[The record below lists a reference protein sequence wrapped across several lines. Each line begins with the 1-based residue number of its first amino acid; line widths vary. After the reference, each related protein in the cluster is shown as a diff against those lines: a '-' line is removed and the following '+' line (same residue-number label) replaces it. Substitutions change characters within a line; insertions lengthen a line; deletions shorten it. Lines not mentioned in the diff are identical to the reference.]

1 MTLAPSNIAK
11 ILALVSALLLG
22 GCGGGGGSATPSV
35 TEDTDLLVQN
45 AALHSS
51 KNIGVNMSGLVS
63 MTSNSTVSS
72 TLNKLAK
79 SKKVKTSPNNR
90 TASYDE
96 QVHDYLLPT
105 LEGGNTTR
113 TRNGNTI
120 SIDPDE
126 NYVCQQWIA
135 DQQQTSNIDE
145 CAAILTDLSASITA
159 TSDDTGT
166 ISYLYAGENLLVIQ
180 YAPASGSY
188 ELILPTLKT
197 LVQRAAVITDQQ
209 DPLPETI
216 RGAIKLSADVENAND
231 TEEAGSMSVSITQPI
246 QIAGTAGNESLN
258 FSLGRSTLFST
269 RSNAVTGNGNVS
281 ISINAL
287 DIAVQNLMGSDT
299 TAVTTIEMPDFTLS
313 ADLERF
319 GTEILLSNVGMGRGP
334 FRIAI
339 ANNDV
344 VTVALEKFSA
354 RYNDLTREADFLT
367 AFDLDVAIE
376 YSQAAFG
383 WLGDDSSL
391 RVAAT
396 LPAGTLLTEQLNG
409 ATKVERGGPFSYQSS
424 FIDGSGDDENFAQN
438 VSFSTGQCFDQSFN
452 DERLELVSCD

>member
-1 MTLAPSNIAK
+1 
-11 ILALVSALLLG
+11 
-22 GCGGGGGSATPSV
+22 
-35 TEDTDLLVQN
+35 
-45 AALHSS
+45 
-51 KNIGVNMSGLVS
+51 
-63 MTSNSTVSS
+63 
-72 TLNKLAK
+72 
-79 SKKVKTSPNNR
+79 
-90 TASYDE
+90 
-96 QVHDYLLPT
+96 
-105 LEGGNTTR
+105 
-113 TRNGNTI
+113 
-120 SIDPDE
+120 
-126 NYVCQQWIA
+126 
-135 DQQQTSNIDE
+135 
-145 CAAILTDLSASITA
+145 
-159 TSDDTGT
+159 
-166 ISYLYAGENLLVIQ
+166 
-180 YAPASGSY
+180 
-188 ELILPTLKT
+188 
-197 LVQRAAVITDQQ
+197 
-209 DPLPETI
+209 
-216 RGAIKLSADVENAND
+216 
-231 TEEAGSMSVSITQPI
+231 
-246 QIAGTAGNESLN
+246 
-258 FSLGRSTLFST
+258 
-269 RSNAVTGNGNVS
+269 
-281 ISINAL
+281 
-287 DIAVQNLMGSDT
+287 MGSDT